1 MYDVFFDKINE
12 FLGTVLTG
20 TKARKKMG
28 WEGNLT
34 YGVNELNKLFNDG
47 NLNIDNL
54 DEFIV
59 KCNEIINNDMR
70 YKNIDEII
78 VKNIFDN
85 DVIICISSN

>member
-1 MYDVFFDKINE
+1 MYDIFLEKTNE
-12 FLGTVLTG
+12 FLSVILTG
-20 TKARKKMG
+20 VKARKKMG
-28 WEGNLT
+28 WNGNLT
-34 YGVNELNKLFNDG
+34 YGVNELNELFNDG

-54 DEFIV
+54 DEFII
-59 KCNEIINNDMR
+59 KCNEIINSDMR